1 MEKDKDKGKKSE
13 DKENYD
19 EKIQDKK
26 KDEDETEDEAFNID
40 NFIKDV
46 DNELDNLTEIMNS
59 QRNVIP
65 SLSMLKIVS
74 SNSSAF
80 KFQDNTISLI
90 GNENKWE
97 TCVLNEPLSYG
108 IYRVTFTMNCN
119 DPVIFGLIDERSGCP
134 PSGVQLGSN
143 YGVGLVTAE
152 TLYSKIA
159 NSTKEAAKKFSIIP
173 DNIVNISFEYLKKI
187 IGGVGDI
194 LCNITSTF
202 STVCKCV
209 KITAIV
215 ISGSFSLL
223 KIDSNSHI
231 TNYEGKESENIER
244 INNGDEIIME
254 IDLRSKDPNERR
266 LYYYINN
273 EQCSFY
279 IKNIP
284 PTVMVAV

>member
-1 MEKDKDKGKKSE
+1 MEKDNDKGGKNE
-13 DKENYD
+13 DKGYF
-19 EKIQDKK
+19 DKEILDMN
-26 KDEDETEDEAFNID
+26 KDEDETENESFDID
-40 NFIKDV
+40 DFINDIDK
-46 DNELDNLTEIMNS
+46 ELNNLKEIMSN

-74 SNSSAF
+74 SNPSAF

-97 TCVLNEPLSYG
+97 TCVLNEPLSDG

-119 DPVIFGLIDERSGCP
+119 DPVIFGLIDERRGCP
-134 PSGVQLGSN
+134 PSGIQLGSN

-159 NSTKEAAKKFSIIP
+159 NSTKEAAKKFTIIP
-173 DNIVNISFEYLKKI
+173 DNIVKSSFEFLKEI

-202 STVCKCV
+202 STVCKCA
-209 KITAIV
+209 KMTAVV

-244 INNGDEIIME
+244 INNGDEIIIE
-254 IDLRSKDPNERR
+254 IDLRSKDPNKRR
-266 LYYYINN
+266 IYYYINN